1 MVGHVLEQG
10 RWEVLSLPAIAEVN
24 ECHLIDGPLGRR
36 FFKRMPRDV
45 LYPARESVESLANTR
60 RAISEFNF
68 ASQYQQ
74 NPISLERLNAIDAES
89 KRRFSEAYRS
99 NDQLM
104 LGRLWHNEITGTP
117 EEQITDDQAMTLYQ
131 EWAVI
136 VEEIER
142 PLYVHVTAK
151 A

>member
-1 MVGHVLEQG
+1 
-10 RWEVLSLPAIAEVN
+10 
-24 ECHLIDGPLGRR
+24 
-36 FFKRMPRDV
+36 
-45 LYPARESVESLANTR
+45 
-60 RAISEFNF
+60 
-68 ASQYQQ
+68 
-74 NPISLERLNAIDAES
+74 
-89 KRRFSEAYRS
+89 
-99 NDQLM
+99 M